1 MLYLRDR
8 PKMKITFYI
17 LVSLTTIFE
26 VLGDFLFKKW
36 VLVDQKWFLIVG
48 IVAYLISTVIWAF
61 SLKTESLSKAIAIFT
76 VLSIIIVDL
85 MGVYVFKEHLST
97 LNVTGIALGVVSIIL
112 VSL

>member
-1 MLYLRDR
+1 MLYLQN
-8 PKMKITFYI
+8 KFQMKITFYI

-26 VLGDFLFKKW
+26 VFGDFLFKKW

-61 SLKTESLSKAIAIFT
+61 SLRTESLSKAIAIFT
-76 VLSIIIVDL
+76 VLSLIIVDL
-85 MGVYVFKEHLST
+85 MGVYVFKEQLSN
-97 LNVTGIALGVVSIIL
+97 LNILGIALGVVSIIL